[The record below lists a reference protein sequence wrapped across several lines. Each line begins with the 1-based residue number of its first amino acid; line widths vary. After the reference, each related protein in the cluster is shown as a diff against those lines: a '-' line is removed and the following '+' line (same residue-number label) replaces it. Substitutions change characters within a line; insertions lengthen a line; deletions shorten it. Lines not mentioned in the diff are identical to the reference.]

1 MRLTVF
7 CCVVLRLLLTFIPK
21 KTIEQ
26 RPSVSPQR
34 SDALGRRVVSELASA
49 AAVWPLPAKGV
60 EATKHQKQKKRYA
73 LALYFFFWFLGLV
86 EVYTSTPSK
95 KKRTVFE
102 IENEPKK
109 KRFPFLNLY
118 LNLYG

>member
-1 MRLTVF
+1 LKPQNTKS
-7 CCVVLRLLLTFIPK
+7 K
-21 KTIEQ
+21 KNGT
-26 RPSVSPQR
+26 R
-34 SDALGRRVVSELASA
+34 
-49 AAVWPLPAKGV
+49 WPCI
-60 EATKHQKQKKRYA
+60 
-73 LALYFFFWFLGLV
+73 FFFWFLGLV

>member
-7 CCVVLRLLLTFIPK
+7 WCFVLGLLLTFTPK

-49 AAVWPLPAKGV
+49 GDVWPLPAKGV
-60 EATKHQKQKKRYA
+60 EATEHQKQKKRYA
-73 LALYFFFWFLGLV
+73 LALYFFFLV
-86 EVYTSTPSK
+86 FGFGRSLYQHAK
-95 KKRTVFE
+95 QKKRKVFE
-102 IENEPKK
+102 IENKPKK
-109 KRFPFLNLY
+109 KRFPFLNL
-118 LNLYG
+118 NLISK

>member
-26 RPSVSPQR
+26 RPSVAAQR

-49 AAVWPLPAKGV
+49 GDVWPLPGKGV
-60 EATKHQKQKKRYA
+60 EATEHQKQKKRYA

-95 KKRTVFE
+95 KKRRFLKLKT
-102 IENEPKK
+102 NQKK
-109 KRFPFLNLY
+109 SVFPF
-118 LNLYG
+118 